1 MDQQRRPSDP
11 HVFPDGDIAAL
22 SRSNSDAGAR
32 LILLGA
38 EVLNE
43 CCNPKHHERDD
54 DDANQYHCHRHPGR
68 HCGHVH
74 HLDLLPEM
82 RSLRTSNSQD
92 DPRKGGAA
100 RRLITVCIAE
110 QRE

>member
-1 MDQQRRPSDP
+1 MDQQRRPFDP
-11 HVFPDGDIAAL
+11 HVF
-22 SRSNSDAGAR
+22 RAGAR
-32 LILLGA
+32 LIPLGA

-43 CCNPKHHERDD
+43 GGDPKHYERED

-68 HCGHVH
+68 HCRHVH
-74 HLDLLPEM
+74 HLELLPEM
-82 RSLRTSNSQD
+82 RSLRTSKSQD
-92 DPRKGGAA
+92 DPRKSRAA